1 MVKFLF
7 ILAGFTLGI
16 GLGITPGIV
25 KPKPIWWRIT
35 FILIMSLVVFFS
47 LHPPIAGTFD
57 DAAIAGRANPD
68 ALVPVHVAPTKGGTF
83 DTQSKLWNVQVNDVQ
98 NVTETRNTVQLHC
111 TESLYNEAGSFQQDL
126 VVYVKRFD
134 NDITFSVE
142 SVGIK
147 NPMFTLPFIMGLEE
161 RARIMFFH
169 VPAAWIAFIAYVVS
183 MIYGIRYLR
192 HPLPEYDILSSSAA
206 MTGTVFC
213 ILATVTGAVWA
224 KFNWGKFW
232 NWDPRQTSIFVLLL
246 VYGAY
251 FALRSAIEN
260 PVKRARLSSVYSV
273 LGCIAALFFI
283 YILPRLYDGLHPG
296 SKDSGNAGPVLS
308 TASDSLD
315 TTKQIILSLA
325 YAGFT
330 ILFYWIMSLSARTR
344 IAFSKLHSRS

>member
-1 MVKFLF
+1 MLKFLF
-7 ILAGFTLGI
+7 ILTGFSLGI
-16 GLGITPGIV
+16 GLGITPGIL
-25 KPKPIWWRIT
+25 KPKPLWWRIA
-35 FILIMSLVVFFS
+35 FLLIMTIIVFCSLQ
-47 LHPPIAGTFD
+47 PPIAGTFA
-57 DAAIAGRANPD
+57 DAVIAGRANPS
-68 ALVPVHVAPTKGGTF
+68 AVVPVHVAPTKGGTF
-83 DTQSKLWNVQVNDVQ
+83 DAQSKLWNVHVNDIQ
-98 NVTETRNTVQLHC
+98 NVTETRKTVLLLC
-111 TESLYNEAGSFQQDL
+111 NENLYSQAGSFQQDM
-126 VVYVKRFD
+126 VIYVKRLG
-134 NDITFSVE
+134 NDITYNVE
-142 SVGIK
+142 SVGVK
-147 NPMFTLPFIMGLEE
+147 NPMFTLPYIMGLEE

-169 VPAAWIAFIAYVVS
+169 VPAAWIAFLAYVVS
-183 MIYGIRYLR
+183 MIYGIKYLR
-192 HPLPEYDILSSSAA
+192 RPLLEYDILSSSAA
-206 MTGTVFC
+206 MAGTVFC

-273 LGCIAALFFI
+273 LGCVAALFFI
-283 YILPRLYDGLHPG
+283 YIIPRLYDGLHPG

-330 ILFYWIMSLSARTR
+330 ILFYWIMSLSARIRLVST
-344 IAFSKLHSRS
+344 KVK